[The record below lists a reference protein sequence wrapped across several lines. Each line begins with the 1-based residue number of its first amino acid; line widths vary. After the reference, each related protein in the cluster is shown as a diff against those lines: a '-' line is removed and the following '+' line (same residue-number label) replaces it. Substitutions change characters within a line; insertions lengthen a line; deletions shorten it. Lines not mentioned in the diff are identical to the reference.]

1 MILMFGDTHGD
12 FRHVLPAVEAEK
24 PKAIIFLGD
33 LQAQRPLEQ
42 ELASVLDKTEV
53 WWIPGNHDTDSR
65 KDYDNLFTSQLAD
78 RNLHG
83 RVVEIDGY
91 RVAGLGGIF
100 RSASWYPRLQIG
112 DKPSYLDYDSLI
124 NAEMEAERWKEYR
137 RQSRETMDSNAWKLH
152 KQKLA
157 SGWKPDLPPSP
168 LIGKALTH
176 RSTIFFK
183 EWMALGCQDAD
194 ILVTHE
200 APTSHPHGF
209 AAIDVLAQ
217 SMKVKALFHGHHHD
231 RLNYAAHEER
241 LSFSVHG
248 VGLRGITDM
257 YGRMIRAGQLDEE
270 RSYRQDRI

>member
-33 LQAQRPLEQ
+33 LQAQRPLEE
-42 ELASVLDKTEV
+42 ELASVLDKSEV

-65 KDYDNLFTSQLAD
+65 KDYSNLFESKLAD

-83 RVVEIDGY
+83 RIVEIDGL

-100 RSASWYPRLQIG
+100 RESAWYPRESAEVE
-112 DKPSYLDYDSLI
+112 PRHPDYDSLI

-137 RQSRETMDSNAWKLH
+137 RQKAAGQEP
-152 KQKLA
+152 
-157 SGWKPDLPPSP
+157 GDLPSPP

-176 RSTIFFK
+176 RSTIFWN
-183 EWMALGCQDAD
+183 EWMELYGREAD

-200 APTSHPHGF
+200 APSCHPHGF
-209 AAIDVLAQ
+209 VAIDVLAQ
-217 SMKVKALFHGHHHD
+217 SMRVKFAFHGHHHD
-231 RLNYAAHEER
+231 RLNYSAHEER
-241 LSFSVHG
+241 LGFSAHG
-248 VGLRGITDM
+248 VGLRGVTDM
-257 YGRMIRAGQLDEE
+257 YGGMIRAGQLDEK
-270 RSYRQDRI
+270 RSYRQDKL